1 MMGFIFVLDGFES
14 YPESIKPRLGE
25 LIKMKHGKL
34 VTSILVLSLAAVT
47 AAFAS
52 MAEARSLEQIKA
64 SGELLVGST
73 GDYKPMSYL
82 NKETGKYEGFDAEMA
97 QSLVK
102 YLGVKLKYVPT
113 TWKTLQADTM
123 ADKFDV
129 AMSGITVTDARKK
142 VMTMSDGYLTF
153 GKTILV
159 TKNKAGQF
167 KELNDVNQPTV
178 RVMYNPGGTN
188 EKFAKEMT
196 PKAQLMMH
204 EHNAEIPGLVGEGKA
219 DVMITE
225 TMEARRYAK
234 DNPKVAAPLVDKP
247 FTENHFGV
255 LMKQGYPK
263 LEAAVND
270 WMKTIKGNGTM
281 AKWEDLYIK

>member
-1 MMGFIFVLDGFES
+1 MT
-14 YPESIKPRLGE
+14 Y
-25 LIKMKHGKL
+25 KH
-34 VTSILVLSLAAVT
+34 VLSSVLAVSLALS
-47 AAFAS
+47 AFTGS
-52 MAEARSLEQIKA
+52 VSARSLDEIKA
-64 SGELLVGST
+64 SGEILVGST

-82 NKETGKYEGFDAEMA
+82 NKETGLYEGFDAEMA
-97 QSLVK
+97 QSLAK
-102 YLGVKLKYVPT
+102 HLQVKLTYVPT

-129 AMSGITVTDARKK
+129 AMCGITVTDARKA
-142 VMTMSDGYLTF
+142 VMTMSEGYLTF
-153 GKTILV
+153 GKTVLV
-159 TKNKAGQF
+159 TKTKEGQF
-167 KELNDVNQPTV
+167 RSLEDINQPTV

-196 PKAQLMMH
+196 PKAELIMH

-225 TMEARRYAK
+225 TMEARRYVK
-234 DNPKVAAPLVDKP
+234 DNPKVAAPLVDQP

-263 LEAAVND
+263 LEAAVNA
-270 WMKTIKGNGTM
+270 WMQGIKADGTM
-281 AKWEDLYIK
+281 DGWENAYIK

>member
-1 MMGFIFVLDGFES
+1 
-14 YPESIKPRLGE
+14 
-25 LIKMKHGKL
+25 MKHGKL

-97 QSLVK
+97 QSLAK

-153 GKTILV
+153 EQGRSVQRIERRQPADCSCHVQPGRHKRKV
-159 TKNKAGQF
+159 CQG
-167 KELNDVNQPTV
+167 NDS
-178 RVMYNPGGTN
+178 
-188 EKFAKEMT
+188 ESSAHD
-196 PKAQLMMH
+196 A
-204 EHNAEIPGLVGEGKA
+204 
-219 DVMITE
+219 
-225 TMEARRYAK
+225 
-234 DNPKVAAPLVDKP
+234 
-247 FTENHFGV
+247 
-255 LMKQGYPK
+255 
-263 LEAAVND
+263 
-270 WMKTIKGNGTM
+270 
-281 AKWEDLYIK
+281 